1 MRRSAALPSWAEMK
15 RPREPGECVRLLC
28 RNARH
33 AFAID
38 RPFWALPKLLQVA
51 FERLPKEGETPVE
64 RSFYDLMSIL
74 DIEAHEEEIKAALEG
89 REYTLDDFLKTCV
102 QAVVAFA
109 TDPEY
114 SDVLVVV
121 EDRLRLSLDA
131 VPMLAQCQPRWRNS
145 MQPVPSLCVDLSDL
159 L

>member
-1 MRRSAALPSWAEMK
+1 M
-15 RPREPGECVRLLC
+15 LC

-33 AFAID
+33 VFAID

-64 RSFYDLMSIL
+64 RGFYELMSIL
-74 DIEAHEEEIKAALEG
+74 DIDAHEEEIKGALEG
-89 REYTLDDFLKTCV
+89 REYRLDEFLKTCV
-102 QAVVAFA
+102 EAVVAFA
-109 TDPEY
+109 PDPEY

-131 VPMLAQCQPRWRNS
+131 VPMLAQYQPRWKNS
-145 MQPVPSLCVDLSDL
+145 MQPVPCLCVDLSDL

>member
-1 MRRSAALPSWAEMK
+1 MPSWAEMK

-33 AFAID
+33 VFAID

-64 RSFYDLMSIL
+64 RGFYELMSIL
-74 DIEAHEEEIKAALEG
+74 DIDAHEEEIKGALEG
-89 REYTLDDFLKTCV
+89 REYRLDEFRKTCV
-102 QAVVAFA
+102 EAVVAFA
-109 TDPEY
+109 PDPEY
-114 SDVLVVV
+114 SDVLVVG

-131 VPMLAQCQPRWRNS
+131 VPMLAQYQPRWKNS
-145 MQPVPSLCVDLSDL
+145 MQPVPCLCVDLSDL